1 LSPTKIKQTAD
12 VKSDHLREKQA
23 SSAKSENKY
32 KSGQEVQLE
41 ILRETPLGFVASIN
55 SMDEGLLYHN
65 EIFEKLS
72 PGQKLPGYISKIR
85 EDGGIDLLLQAIG
98 SRSSDQIG
106 IRILEVLKKS
116 GGKINITSQTP
127 AEEIYNLFG
136 VSKKKYKMAL
146 GGLYK
151 LRLVKITDSSIEL
164 V

>member
-1 LSPTKIKQTAD
+1 MLKNNDKPNPQT
-12 VKSDHLREKQA
+12 
-23 SSAKSENKY
+23 KY
-32 KSGQEVQLE
+32 KVGQEVELE
-41 ILRETPLGFVASIN
+41 ILRETPLGFVALIN
-55 SMDEGLLYHN
+55 SADEGLLYHN
-65 EIFEKLS
+65 EIFEKLVT
-72 PGQKLPGYISKIR
+72 GQKLPGFISKLR
-85 EDGGIDLLLQAIG
+85 EDGEIDLVLQALG

-127 AEEIYNLFG
+127 AKEIYNLFG

-151 LRLVKITDSSIEL
+151 LRLVKITDTTVEL